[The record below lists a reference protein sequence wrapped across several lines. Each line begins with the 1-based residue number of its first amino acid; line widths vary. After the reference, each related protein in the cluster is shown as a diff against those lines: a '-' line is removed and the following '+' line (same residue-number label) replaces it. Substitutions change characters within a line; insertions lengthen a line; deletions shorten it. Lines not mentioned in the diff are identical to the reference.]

1 MWGCQGTPGSYRP
14 GCNGSKN
21 LLLLWFDSD
30 NRGLSI
36 NDVVIKFSS
45 DISNPLIACW
55 GRPPLWF
62 IKKGMMGLSVCRP
75 SNQSPPNNWIISQY
89 TIAIKTFGT
98 GGQFMKQNAY
108 VTEVG
113 SEGERVATPTSV
125 TKFSQKKTAF
135 LSGIFFHFRL
145 FSCWYFVRA
154 SVQATINYL
163 WSCPPLKNSNIVV
176 CGRPHGP
183 QLWSVCSSALYI

>member
-75 SNQSPPNNWIISQY
+75 SNQSPLNNWIISQY

-98 GGQFMKQNAY
+98 GGLK
-108 VTEVG
+108 
-113 SEGERVATPTSV
+113 VAS
-125 TKFSQKKTAF
+125 
-135 LSGIFFHFRL
+135 
-145 FSCWYFVRA
+145 
-154 SVQATINYL
+154 L
-163 WSCPPLKNSNIVV
+163 WSRMPMLQRSEVRERGLPLPPALQNFLRKRLHFCPASFFIFGCSAVGISLGLQSRPL
-176 CGRPHGP
+176 
-183 QLWSVCSSALYI
+183 